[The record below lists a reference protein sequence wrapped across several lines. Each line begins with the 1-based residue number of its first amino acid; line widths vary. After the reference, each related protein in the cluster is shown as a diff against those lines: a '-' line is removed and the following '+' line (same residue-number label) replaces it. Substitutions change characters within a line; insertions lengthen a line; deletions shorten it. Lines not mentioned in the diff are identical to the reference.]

1 MNEYNASSINVL
13 EGLDPVKTRP
23 GMYTDTTRPNHLAQ
37 EVIDN
42 SVDEALGGHATHI
55 HIELKK
61 DQTLSVTDNGRGM
74 PVDIHPEYGKSG
86 VEIILTKLHSGGKF
100 SSGAYDYSGGL
111 HGVGVSV
118 VNALSQSLEVEVFR
132 AGKAHLIKFADGD
145 VTQPLKSMG
154 KTTQQGTR
162 VTFQPNPKY
171 FDSANFSK
179 SRLLH
184 LIKTKAVLCP
194 GLRITFLAEGE
205 EEVEFYYEN
214 GMVDFFKEEASEYDQ
229 LNGLEPMVYQ
239 SKGEGF
245 ECSTVISFPDDA
257 PTTVSLGYVNLIPTP
272 QGGTHINAIKQG
284 IVNGVREC
292 VDQFDMLPKGVSLT
306 PEDIWFCNHLVSIK
320 VTNPVFAG
328 QTKERLSNR
337 EFANDL
343 TLQIKDA
350 FLHDL
355 MANEAFR
362 EQLVEAIINRALKR
376 QKEKRKVT
384 RKKVTPGP
392 VLPGKLADCSS
403 NDFERTEL
411 FIVEGDS
418 AGGSA
423 KQARFRETQAILP
436 IRGKILNTWEV
447 DLDKLGESKEV
458 HNISVAIGAE
468 PGNADLKGLRYNKI
482 CILADADTDGLHI
495 ATLLCA
501 LFMKHFPALV
511 ENGHLY
517 ICQPPLYR
525 IDIGKKSF
533 YAIDE
538 AEKDQIVRKHADK
551 RSKVAIQRF
560 KGLGEMNPVQLRE
573 TVMDEHN
580 RKLLR
585 LRVNDLTSSNELM
598 DMLLCKRHSDRRRQ
612 WMEQKGDQAEILS

>member
-1 MNEYNASSINVL
+1 MSEYNSSSINIL
-13 EGLDPVKTRP
+13 EGLDPVRTRP
-23 GMYTDTTRPNHLAQ
+23 GMYTDITRPNHLAQ

-42 SVDEALGGHATHI
+42 SVDEALGGHATRI
-55 HIELKK
+55 KIELSK
-61 DQTLSVTDNGRGM
+61 DQTLTVIDNGRGM
-74 PVDIHPEYGKSG
+74 PVDKHPEYGKPG

-100 SSGAYDYSGGL
+100 SSDSYDFSGGL
-111 HGVGVSV
+111 HGVGISV
-118 VNALSQSLEVEVFR
+118 VNALSQNLEVEVFR
-132 AGKAHLIKFADGD
+132 SGKAHVIQFADGEL
-145 VTQPLKSMG
+145 TRPLKVVG
-154 KTTQQGTR
+154 KTPERGTR

-171 FDSANFSK
+171 FDSPNFSK

-194 GLRITFLAEGE
+194 GLHITFLVEGE
-205 EEVEFYYEN
+205 EEIEFYYEN
-214 GMVDFFKEEASEYDQ
+214 GMIDFFKEEASEYEQ
-229 LNGLEPMVYQ
+229 INGDEPLVYH

-245 ECSTVISFPDDA
+245 ECDTVISFPDEA
-257 PTTVSLGYVNLIPTP
+257 PTSVGLGYVNLIPTP

-292 VDQFDMLPKGVSLT
+292 IEQFDMLPKGVTLT
-306 PEDIWFCNHLVSIK
+306 PEDIWFCNHLISMK
-320 VTNPVFAG
+320 LSNPVFAG

-337 EFANDL
+337 EFANEL
-343 TLQIKDA
+343 TLQIKDS

-355 MANEAFR
+355 MGNEGLR
-362 EQLVEAIINRALKR
+362 ERLMEVIINRALSR

-384 RKKVTPGP
+384 RKKVVSGP

-403 NDFERTEL
+403 SDFERTEL

-447 DLDKLGESKEV
+447 GLDKLSESKEV

-468 PGNADLKGLRYNKI
+468 PGDSDLKGLRYNKI

-533 YAIDE
+533 YAIDDR
-538 AEKDQIVRKHADK
+538 EKDRIIRQHSDK
-551 RSKVAIQRF
+551 RSKVSTQRF
-560 KGLGEMNPVQLRE
+560 KGLGEMNPIQLRE
-573 TVMDEHN
+573 TVMDENN

-585 LRVNDLTSSNELM
+585 LRVNDLDSSNSLM
-598 DMLLCKRHSDRRRQ
+598 NMLLCKRHSDRRRE
-612 WMEQKGDQAEILS
+612 WMESKGDQAEILN

>member
-1 MNEYNASSINVL
+1 MADYNASSINVL

-23 GMYTDTTRPNHLAQ
+23 GMYTDTSRPNHLAQ

-42 SVDEALGGHATHI
+42 SVDEALGGHANHI

-100 SSGAYDYSGGL
+100 SSGTYDYSGGL

-118 VNALSQSLEVEVFR
+118 VNALSEHLEVEVYR
-132 AGKAHLIKFADGD
+132 GGKAYSVTFSNGD
-145 VTQPLKSMG
+145 VVTPLVETG
-154 KTTQQGTR
+154 KASGTGTR

-171 FDSANFSK
+171 FDSPVFSK
-179 SRLLH
+179 SRLIH
-184 LIKTKAVLCP
+184 LLKTKAVLCS
-194 GLRITFLAEGE
+194 GLRITFLAEGD

-214 GMVDFFKEEASEYDQ
+214 GMVDFFKEQSGEYVQ
-229 LNGLEPMVYQ
+229 LNGEEPLVYQ
-239 SKGEGF
+239 CKGQDF
-245 ECSTVISFPDDA
+245 ECSLALSFPDDA
-257 PTTVSLGYVNLIPTP
+257 PTTVALGYVNLIPTP
-272 QGGTHINAIKQG
+272 QGGTHINAVKQG
-284 IVNGVREC
+284 VVNGVREM

-320 VTNPVFAG
+320 VSNPVFAG

-337 EFANDL
+337 EFVNDL
-343 TLQIKDA
+343 ATQIKDA
-350 FLHDL
+350 FLHDVL
-355 MANEAFR
+355 SNEALR
-362 EQLVEAIINRALKR
+362 DGLADAVIARALKR
-376 QKEKRKVT
+376 QKEKRKVS
-384 RKKVTPGP
+384 RKKVTSGP

-423 KQARFRETQAILP
+423 KQARYRETQAILP

-447 DLDKLGESKEV
+447 DIDKLSESKEV

-468 PGNADLKGLRYNKI
+468 PGDSELKGLRYNKI

-501 LFMKHFPALV
+501 LFMKHFPAVV
-511 ENGHLY
+511 EKGHLY
-517 ICQPPLYR
+517 VAQPPLYR

-533 YAIDE
+533 YALADE
-538 AEKDQIVRKHADK
+538 EKDRIIRTNADK
-551 RSKVAIQRF
+551 RSKIAVQRF

-573 TVMDEHN
+573 TVMDENN

-585 LRVNDLTSSNELM
+585 LRVSDLESSNDLM
-598 DMLLCKRHSDRRRQ
+598 DMLLCKRHSDRRRA
-612 WMEQKGDQAEILS
+612 WMEEKGDQVEIND